1 MDYGFY
7 MLRKLFYLLLF
18 FSSST
23 FAAQCNLHSVKTVDI
38 KAEKQSV
45 ILDEDKKVQSILER
59 PSQRC
64 ASVQFTISGSGSRL
78 ISTFRD
84 SFTAVL
90 FDGEEITAQS
100 LKMKDNQ
107 TDRISFGKR
116 YKHEGF
122 VCFGEQQV
130 PISEIRC
137 EL

>member
-7 MLRKLFYLLLF
+7 MLYRTLYLLLF
-18 FSSST
+18 ISSSA
-23 FAAQCNLHSVKTVDI
+23 FSAQCNLNSINTVDI
-38 KAEKQSV
+38 KAEKHSV
-45 ILDEDKKVQSILER
+45 IRNKENEVQSIIES
-59 PSQRC
+59 PPQRC

-78 ISTFRD
+78 ISTIRE

-100 LKMKDNQ
+100 LKMKENQ
-107 TDRISFGKR
+107 SDRISFGKR

-122 VCFGEQQV
+122 VCFGKQQV

>member
-1 MDYGFY
+1 MF
-7 MLRKLFYLLLF
+7 RKPFYLLLF
-18 FSSST
+18 FSST
-23 FAAQCNLHSVKTVDI
+23 AFAAQCNLHSFSTVDI

-45 ILDEDKKVQSILER
+45 ILDEENKVQSILKT

-64 ASVQFTISGSGSRL
+64 ASVKFTISGSGSRL

-90 FDGEEITAQS
+90 FDGEEIPAQS

>member
-1 MDYGFY
+1 
-7 MLRKLFYLLLF
+7 MLHKALYLLLF
-18 FSSST
+18 ISNT
-23 FAAQCNLHSVKTVDI
+23 AFAAQCNLQSVSTVDI

-45 ILDEDKKVQSILER
+45 ILDEENKVQSILKT

-78 ISTFRD
+78 ISTIRD

-90 FDGEEITAQS
+90 YDGEEITAQS